1 MVGCTTKDHAE
12 MMKDLL
18 LLTFPTESALNDDG
32 IKWVIR
38 SWWVTYC
45 TLKKWWWSRWAV
57 SIDGFLGIEMSI
69 ESVSVYNHIH
79 KSQLS

>member
-32 IKWVIR
+32 TKWVIR
-38 SWWVTYC
+38 SWWVTYSSEVDG
-45 TLKKWWWSRWAV
+45 LNDGEVGGQLAL
-57 SIDGFLGIEMSI
+57 IGFLG
-69 ESVSVYNHIH
+69 
-79 KSQLS
+79 